1 MLVLSHRDRLY
12 SSTLPFVQRRLS
24 FATFTFMVTDHPSC
38 RVYGS
43 AARRVTRESWP
54 LQSTVVQSMPLKE
67 ITLCMHPSA
76 LPVCKRHRRRREFA
90 VVQPPRKDN
99 IERQPSSALA
109 FSRKVDHHRVV
120 VLIVRHPLGTYCSEG
135 PKLPVP
141 VLAWRPLYCSGPGT
155 APRAV
160 GLCPCLRH
168 KPQRR
173 RPEIAAAMS
182 PHWNRTCRL
191 SRHGETTCMS
201 CC

>member
-120 VLIVRHPLGTYCSEG
+120 VLIVRHPLGTYLFGTSFQSLFWHGDHCTVVVQAPHRAQSAFALAFAINHSGAG
-135 PKLPVP
+135 P
-141 VLAWRPLYCSGPGT
+141 R
-155 APRAV
+155 
-160 GLCPCLRH
+160 
-168 KPQRR
+168 
-173 RPEIAAAMS
+173 
-182 PHWNRTCRL
+182 
-191 SRHGETTCMS
+191 
-201 CC
+201 